1 MTNTAKILLKILL
14 HGDLHED
21 DLEKYFSLDSASI
34 KRNLQILN
42 DTLILKNL
50 GYITKFENYYTIM
63 NKSSEFST
71 YLSEIDILSPQERV
85 DILCIKLLLDSNL
98 NLEKMRVDL
107 DLSRTTI
114 SIDFKN
120 LKTYLNANDIK
131 VDSKIFKGIFIEDV
145 FNPNIKYI
153 LCEKFMT
160 LFINK
165 YFLTKSQNILLKQ
178 IDVLDKDEFYNSYI
192 KIVKKFNLITS
203 IYTFYAIY
211 SMRCV
216 EILNDNCVFDKKI
229 WKNHPEFENILISLN
244 ELHLN
249 FTQNFKL
256 FITDIIVRVKFTP
269 LFNAE
274 LENSFNYFID
284 KLKDLFDLNLEEKLE
299 ITKLLLG
306 KYKVGYLNYRY
317 DSFNI
322 SGTDRVHKKIEF
334 CNILEKIISDSNTNM
349 MYRDILVLADLIFDY
364 FLKKE
369 YSKDF
374 KILFIIKDLDYKYY
388 NNVFTK
394 IKAIYPKIEIII
406 DTVLNLKYGKIE
418 NLNQYSLIISEYEK
432 LNLQRYVFI
441 GLVNLKEVQIIL
453 DTYILDKMLLKINE
467 KMGG

>member
-216 EILNDNCVFDKKI
+216 EILNDNCV
-229 WKNHPEFENILISLN
+229 
-244 ELHLN
+244 
-249 FTQNFKL
+249 
-256 FITDIIVRVKFTP
+256 
-269 LFNAE
+269 
-274 LENSFNYFID
+274 
-284 KLKDLFDLNLEEKLE
+284 
-299 ITKLLLG
+299 
-306 KYKVGYLNYRY
+306 
-317 DSFNI
+317 
-322 SGTDRVHKKIEF
+322 
-334 CNILEKIISDSNTNM
+334 
-349 MYRDILVLADLIFDY
+349 
-364 FLKKE
+364 
-369 YSKDF
+369 
-374 KILFIIKDLDYKYY
+374 
-388 NNVFTK
+388 
-394 IKAIYPKIEIII
+394 
-406 DTVLNLKYGKIE
+406 
-418 NLNQYSLIISEYEK
+418 
-432 LNLQRYVFI
+432 
-441 GLVNLKEVQIIL
+441 
-453 DTYILDKMLLKINE
+453 
-467 KMGG
+467 